1 LTQGRNDPESI
12 IQIEDPE
19 IDVETVMARIRE
31 GLAERAL
38 EQDVEFPTFAVTR
51 ARRGADPRFPEE
63 LYYQLEQANL
73 NYDQAWVELSLIETE
88 LPLLGPFI
96 TRFKRELHQL
106 VVFYVN
112 RLGERQVTMNDA
124 LVRTL
129 NELVESL
136 EGEPAPEGLP
146 HEAGEASST
155 QQQLAAMQQE
165 LAELR
170 IRLERLEARQDKDA

>member
-1 LTQGRNDPESI
+1 MTQGRNDPESI

-31 GLAERAL
+31 GLAEHAL

-73 NYDQAWVELSLIETE
+73 NYDQTWVELSLVETE
-88 LPLLGPFI
+88 LPLLGHFI
-96 TRFKRELHQL
+96 TRFKHELHQL

-136 EGEPAPEGLP
+136 EMEPAPQNLSDEDS
-146 HEAGEASST
+146 ETEST
-155 QQQLAAMQQE
+155 RQQLAAVQRE

-170 IRLERLEARQDKDA
+170 TRLERLEARQDKDA